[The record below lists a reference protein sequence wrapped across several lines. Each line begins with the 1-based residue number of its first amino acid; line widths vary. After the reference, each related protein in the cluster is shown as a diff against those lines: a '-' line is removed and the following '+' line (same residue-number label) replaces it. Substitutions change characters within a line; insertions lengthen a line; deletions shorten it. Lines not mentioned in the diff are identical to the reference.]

1 MFMKQ
6 KHTLILTALFLLAA
20 CSPKV
25 DTRGHVANADW
36 KQTITTG
43 STSKDQILAN
53 FGSPSATSS
62 FGEETWYYISARKET
77 TAFLAP
83 ETVDQQVVRIV
94 FDDAG
99 LVKSVEHYDQSASK
113 EFALAKRVTPTEGH
127 SMNAIEQILGN
138 IGRFNRG
145 GDTSAAPGRR
155 PGGGF

>member
-1 MFMKQ
+1 
-6 KHTLILTALFLLAA
+6 
-20 CSPKV
+20 
-25 DTRGHVANADW
+25 
-36 KQTITTG
+36 
-43 STSKDQILAN
+43 
-53 FGSPSATSS
+53 
-62 FGEETWYYISARKET
+62 
-77 TAFLAP
+77 
-83 ETVDQQVVRIV
+83 VRIV